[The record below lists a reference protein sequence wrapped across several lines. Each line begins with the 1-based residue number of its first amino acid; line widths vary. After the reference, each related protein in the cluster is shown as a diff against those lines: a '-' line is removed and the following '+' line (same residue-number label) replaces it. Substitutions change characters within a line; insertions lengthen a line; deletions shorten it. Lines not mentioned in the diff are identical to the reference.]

1 MGATFQVTS
10 EVMRSIIAGICLL
23 MAASATADYYLSA
36 NQIFCN
42 CGSTEAAFYQSYT
55 NAENACSNQPHGSG
69 YGSCLGVQMG
79 LLSDDCRSQDVD
91 AFKALLG
98 DNAEAFDACN
108 TGPMPA
114 PMNATEGY
122 QWAGAYPYQNL
133 DDTVS
138 VLMQCVKNYLI
149 GNCMQKALDTFQCN
163 A

>member
-10 EVMRSIIAGICLL
+10 EVMRSIVAGICLL
-23 MAASATADYYLSA
+23 MVASAYADYYLSA

-98 DNAEAFDACN
+98 DNTEAFDACN

-133 DDTVS
+133 DIPFQFLCNVSKITLLETVCKR
-138 VLMQCVKNYLI
+138 LWTL
-149 GNCMQKALDTFQCN
+149 
-163 A
+163 